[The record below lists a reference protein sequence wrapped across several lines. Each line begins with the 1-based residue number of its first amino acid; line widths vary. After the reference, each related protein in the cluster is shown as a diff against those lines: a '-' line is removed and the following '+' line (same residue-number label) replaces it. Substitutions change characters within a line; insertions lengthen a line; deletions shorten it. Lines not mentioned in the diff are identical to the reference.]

1 MALRQK
7 RRCVAARGEFSFV
20 DWGAINIARLTA
32 QKQMIAR
39 QTSAALDQ
47 IADIVANGGVI
58 AFRTDTFYGLGA
70 DPFNR
75 RAVQAI
81 KQLKGSEDG
90 KPILIVISDFDQVHR
105 FIIELSP
112 ALTDLA
118 KRFWPGPLTLIGRT
132 NPDVPDEITA
142 GTKTVGVR
150 LPNDDKVRAL
160 VRACGG
166 ALTATSAN
174 PSHAAP
180 ARDAPAVQ
188 EYFGDA
194 IDLIVDGGEA
204 TSDQPSTVVDVRT
217 EKPKLIREGVIR
229 WAQIHQAI

>member
-1 MALRQK
+1 MIIRQ
-7 RRCVAARGEFSFV
+7 ATES
-20 DWGAINIARLTA
+20 L
-32 QKQMIAR
+32 KQV
-39 QTSAALDQ
+39 
-47 IADIVANGGVI
+47 ADIVAKGGVI

-75 RAVQAI
+75 HAVQGI
-81 KQLKGSEDG
+81 TQLKGREDR
-90 KPILIVISDFDQVHR
+90 KPILIVISDLDQVNR
-105 FIIELSP
+105 FIGERSSAFEI
-112 ALTDLA
+112 LA

-132 NPDVPDEITA
+132 NSAVPDEISA

-180 ARDAPAVQ
+180 AGNAEAVR

-194 IDLIVDGGEA
+194 IDLIVEDGEA
-204 TSDQPSTVVDVRT
+204 TSERPSTVVDVT
-217 EKPKLIREGVIR
+217 NEKPKLIREGVIR
-229 WAQIHQAI
+229 WSSILAHN